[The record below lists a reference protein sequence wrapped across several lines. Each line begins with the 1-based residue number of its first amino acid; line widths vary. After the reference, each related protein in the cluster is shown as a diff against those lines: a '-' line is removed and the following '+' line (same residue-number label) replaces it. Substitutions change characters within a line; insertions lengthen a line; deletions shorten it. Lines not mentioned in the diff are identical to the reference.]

1 MLQAVCQLLD
11 MNREH
16 AAAAEHGSLRTWM
29 MTMKTAYFHKTHDSA
44 HELCVKT
51 KKKKKCQEL
60 YSCWITILKLYNL
73 PRRYHLSAVCKTNLQ
88 FPGIQHVVGDQS

>member
-1 MLQAVCQLLD
+1 MSELDITRQAHVTQMLQAVCQLLD

-51 KKKKKCQEL
+51 KKKKNVKN
-60 YSCWITILKLYNL
+60 YI
-73 PRRYHLSAVCKTNLQ
+73 
-88 FPGIQHVVGDQS
+88 HVGSQS